1 MECSRA
7 VDEAA
12 EGYALL
18 RVVRHYLSRGAGA
31 GTVDEAREETL
42 RAVGEF
48 CERYE
53 REHFPRGKLKAEG

>member
-1 MECSRA
+1 MSA
-7 VDEAA
+7 
-12 EGYALL
+12 
-18 RVVRHYLSRGAGA
+18 
-31 GTVDEAREETL
+31 VDEAREETL